1 MSLLSGSL
9 LAGGT
14 EHPQLPEVPSFW
26 FVSVSTEPGVV
37 LVSKALCWCF
47 GIKPK
52 KVPNVSKLN
61 RNQLKS
67 TEINWN
73 QLKTMELGPH
83 FTCGSP
89 VRLDHDAGAS
99 ARWQVQG
106 RWLLGSCKEG
116 TASPVGDHS
125 RGVALVV
132 PPIPYICWWI
142 RIMMATLPQLM
153 AHLLPFFMCFFLP
166 FQLSFFFLVGWDWS
180 IYSIYSP
187 TMDFELIHFCSA
199 PFTGMGLDICQFV
212 LESHDWTENP
222 LENQWKSSWIN
233 HWNGLEA
240 SRCWLRSC
248 GVIRSF
254 WIGCWTLTR
263 TTSQEMPGARSWK
276 AWATAAYASSYMEVS

>member
-67 TEINWN
+67 TEINWKPWN
-73 QLKTMELGPH
+73 
-83 FTCGSP
+83 
-89 VRLDHDAGAS
+89 LDRIS
-99 ARWQVQG
+99 LV
-106 RWLLGSCKEG
+106 
-116 TASPVGDHS
+116 
-125 RGVALVV
+125 VALFVWTMTQV
-132 PPIPYICWWI
+132 PAPDGRSKVDDYWDPAKKARPARLVTTVEGLHWLYHLYHIFVGGLELWWPLCHNWWP
-142 RIMMATLPQLM
+142 TYFHFL
-153 AHLLPFFMCFFLP
+153 CVFFLP